1 MHNAKMNLFPLVVL
15 TIDNVLHVIYYCT
28 FPTIAPKNNDVRLV
42 GSKTDGQG
50 AVEMFVTSY
59 GWIRLC
65 PGAFDLSGV
74 CSKLGYTSTAYQT
87 FS

>member
-1 MHNAKMNLFPLVVL
+1 MGVM
-15 TIDNVLHVIYYCT
+15 ISQQVINYCT
-28 FPTIAPKNNDVRLV
+28 FPTVAPKSGDVRLV

-50 AVEMFVTSY
+50 AVEMYTTSY
-59 GWIRLC
+59 GWMRLC
-65 PGAFDLSGV
+65 PYAFDLSGV